1 MELKGQITEIIY
13 RNDVNAYTICILA
26 TEQGEVTAVGYLP
39 FVEIGD
45 NLKLQ
50 GNFVVHQEYGEQFK
64 IDTFEKTMPET
75 IDGLIQYLG
84 NGIIK
89 GVGPMTAKKIVKK
102 FGEETIWVMKNEP
115 EKLSQISGISKEKA
129 LSICEEFNNKWEMW
143 QLVTFLERF
152 GIGIQN
158 AQRIH
163 KELGNNAIAEI
174 EQNPYVLVDIVYG
187 LDFKKIDK
195 LAMEIGVD
203 VTYNK
208 RIESGLK
215 YGLISSS
222 INGNTCV
229 QKINLIEFTKQL
241 LGVKE
246 ECIVNAL
253 INCKMNQ
260 EIVVET
266 RNQEEWIYLK
276 SFYQAEQNI
285 ADKVITLL
293 KSENIKKIK
302 NFEKSLR
309 EIQEIS
315 KITLSEK
322 QEEAIKTV
330 KNNNVCIITGGPGT
344 GKTTIIKTIIEI
356 FKKEGMKPVLCA
368 PTGRAAKRM
377 TETTGEEAKTIH
389 RLLEIGKFEENKI
402 DSVDDYV
409 VPIDGDIII
418 IDEMSMVDVF
428 LMNYLMKGI
437 YQGTKLVFVGD
448 ANQLSSVGPGTILK
462 DLIESEIIPTVKLNT
477 IFRQAAKSKIVINA
491 HNVNNG
497 EKLIKKQEETK
508 DDFFYINESEQEKII
523 NNVVTLCGERLKS
536 YGEYDFYNQIQVITP
551 TKKGPLGTRELNKQ
565 LQKYL
570 NSASQQKMEKKY
582 GEQLFREGDRIMQIR
597 NNYDIIWEKDG
608 EKKEV
613 GTGIFNGELG
623 RIRKIDEKE
632 KQIKIVFDD
641 EKIAWY
647 NYSDLEQLELAY
659 AITIHKAQRK

>member
-1 MELKGQITEIIY
+1 LELKGQITEIIY

-50 GNFVVHQEYGEQFK
+50 GNFVVHQEYGEQLK

-582 GEQLFREGDRIMQIR
+582 GERLFREGDRIMQIR